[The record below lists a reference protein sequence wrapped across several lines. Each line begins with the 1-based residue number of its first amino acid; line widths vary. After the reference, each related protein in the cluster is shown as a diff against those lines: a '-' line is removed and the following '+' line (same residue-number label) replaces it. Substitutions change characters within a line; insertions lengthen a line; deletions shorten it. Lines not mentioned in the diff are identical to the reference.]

1 MVQRGGGAVQGDQ
14 ETLQEWRGR
23 GAEAERG
30 ESVSPIVGWGVWVL
44 CGRGG
49 RARQPFGDHAQQGPP
64 CWPPL
69 SPHPLGLAQADP
81 FAALRILVTLSHLPV
96 PTPAPGAWQSS
107 PPPILPS
114 AWSPCPRPVPH
125 PGASCQACAR
135 QAPRGAD
142 THRRRVHPSD
152 SAQPLEP
159 PLAPLL

>member
-1 MVQRGGGAVQGDQ
+1 MQRGGGAVQGDQ
-14 ETLQEWRGR
+14 ETLQEWQGR

-69 SPHPLGLAQADP
+69 SPHPQGLAQADP

-96 PTPAPGAWQSS
+96 PG
-107 PPPILPS
+107 
-114 AWSPCPRPVPH
+114 PH
-125 PGASCQACAR
+125 
-135 QAPRGAD
+135 
-142 THRRRVHPSD
+142 VH
-152 SAQPLEP
+152 AQCLTQG
-159 PLAPLL
+159 PLAKRVPGRPPEALTHTGGGCIPRTQHSPLSPLWPLSSEARLVCTR